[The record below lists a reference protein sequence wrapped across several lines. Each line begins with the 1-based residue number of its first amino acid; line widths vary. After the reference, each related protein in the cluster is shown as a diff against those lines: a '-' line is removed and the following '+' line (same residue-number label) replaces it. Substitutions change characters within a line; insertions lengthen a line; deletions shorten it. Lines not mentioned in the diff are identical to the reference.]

1 MDLDL
6 CATLLVMTRVFSV
19 DGLYCMWRTLLGR
32 VMEMLKRLREIPI
45 ARKGLWGEGEA
56 ARKDGSVRSG
66 IRIPGASWTDGGHIE
81 ISSSG
86 ATRRP
91 ALHFVRGL

>member
-32 VMEMLKRLREIPI
+32 VMEMLNRLREIPI
-45 ARKGLWGEGEA
+45 ARKGL
-56 ARKDGSVRSG
+56 
-66 IRIPGASWTDGGHIE
+66 
-81 ISSSG
+81 
-86 ATRRP
+86 
-91 ALHFVRGL
+91 